1 MIKKILKVTY
11 DILRGFNGTLFG
23 WAAKEAQKVSK
34 IVKNEVTGVDIV
46 IETSHTFENF
56 TCNDPP
62 ICGTIDVIG
71 SLSSAVGLALGN
83 IESTKHLTVVTGSLT
98 VSYR

>member
-62 ICGTIDVIG
+62 
-71 SLSSAVGLALGN
+71 
-83 IESTKHLTVVTGSLT
+83 HLRH
-98 VSYR
+98 YRCHR